1 MPSSILYFGY
11 GAVML
16 VAYACFLKAY
26 ATRLDTPTHKRWG
39 MAGTAISLTGILV
52 VVVGAYAWGWRPDE
66 RWHEM
71 VMVHRAIALV
81 SFALLALTAVT
92 GAKRHKLH
100 PKLFR
105 FFLPAYT
112 LALITAAIGYQP

>member
-1 MPSSILYFGY
+1 MYFGY

-39 MAGTAISLTGILV
+39 ITGTVISLVGILV
-52 VVVGAYAWGWRPDE
+52 VVVGAYGWGWRPEE

-71 VMVHRAIALV
+71 VVVHRAIALV
-81 SFALLALTAVT
+81 AFMLLLMVAIT
-92 GAKRHKLH
+92 GMRRSKLH
-100 PKLFR
+100 PKLYKL
-105 FFLPAYT
+105 FLPAYT
-112 LALITAAIGYQP
+112 LALITAAIGYRP